1 MEGRMGV
8 FFVCGDVMMEK
19 GKVRDER
26 GSAREKGRWWKVG

>member
-1 MEGRMGV
+1 MY

-19 GKVRDER
+19 GKVGNEIG